1 MGRGGIAAGCGEH
14 PCDRLGSRPANRC
27 RRNLARDSPGSD
39 GRHSGIRMTIAVRKL
54 QPMATAQTKA
64 LLHSVKSPSFEMSCF
79 TLTDYAQKRRARDSN
94 PQPVSRHHIS
104 SVAASH
110 SLTLRMAAV
119 SLGLRA
125 TI

>member
-1 MGRGGIAAGCGEH
+1 
-14 PCDRLGSRPANRC
+14 
-27 RRNLARDSPGSD
+27 
-39 GRHSGIRMTIAVRKL
+39 MTIAVRKL

-110 SLTLRMAAV
+110 SLTLPYTNQ
-119 SLGLRA
+119 SQFRA
-125 TI
+125 DRFGRQEGMPRRALAGGAYGVFG